1 MSGNGAFGNFGKDA
15 FSERDTKS
23 RFAFITEPFVFMRT
37 MSNVNE
43 NVRSENFNSFC
54 VFNASLVPLSR
65 NGDTGSLRKNDRM
78 ILLLDVPP

>member
-1 MSGNGAFGNFGKDA
+1 MEQLGTLGKDD

-43 NVRSENFNSFC
+43 NIRSENFNSFG

-65 NGDTGSLRKNDRM
+65 DGDTGLFEKNDRM
-78 ILLLDVPP
+78 ILLLDDPPEA